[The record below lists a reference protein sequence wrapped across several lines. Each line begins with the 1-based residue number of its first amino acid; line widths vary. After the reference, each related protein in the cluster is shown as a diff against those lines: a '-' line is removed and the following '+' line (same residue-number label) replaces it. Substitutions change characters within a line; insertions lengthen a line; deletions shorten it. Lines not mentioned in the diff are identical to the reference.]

1 MIDHFLRCP
10 ALLKSTM
17 TTDDAFGNSVIDVL
31 PAKTRRSIAP
41 LLKPI
46 VIARGTVTTRAGDRI
61 THVDFPVDAVI
72 AVIATTPR
80 GRTVEVAAIGSEG
93 YVETDAPLQSPIASR
108 SAICR
113 FPGRV
118 LRMSTDDFQRALQTK
133 LDFLHAIRRATHA
146 RFFITEQTV
155 LCNVHHSMDQR
166 LARWLLIARDRSRRD
181 HFMVTQ
187 AELAGVLGVRRA
199 GISLTVAR
207 LRRAGAIT
215 SVRGGVVVADY
226 DRLLDESCECYGMMR
241 EAIRLEWTP
250 NA

>member
-1 MIDHFLRCP
+1 
-10 ALLKSTM
+10 
-17 TTDDAFGNSVIDVL
+17 
-31 PAKTRRSIAP
+31 
-41 LLKPI
+41 
-46 VIARGTVTTRAGDRI
+46 
-61 THVDFPVDAVI
+61 VDFPVDAVI
-72 AVIATTPR
+72 AVIATTPS

-93 YVETDAPLQSPIASR
+93 YVETDALLQSAIASR
-108 SAICR
+108 SAVCR

-118 LRMSTDDFQRALQTK
+118 LRMSNEDFQRSLQTK
-133 LDFLHAIRRATHA
+133 LDFVHVIRRATHA
-146 RFFITEQTV
+146 RFFITEQAV

-166 LARWLLIARDRSRRD
+166 LARWLLIARDRSGRD

-226 DRLLDESCECYGMMR
+226 DRLLEESCECYGLMR

-250 NA
+250 GV

>member
-1 MIDHFLRCP
+1 
-10 ALLKSTM
+10 M
-17 TTDDAFGNSVIDVL
+17 TKDDATGNAAIDSL
-31 PAKTRRSIAP
+31 PAKTRRAILP
-41 LLKPI
+41 FLKPI
-46 VIARGTVTTRAGDRI
+46 VLARGVVTTRAGERVS
-61 THVDFPVDAVI
+61 HVDFPIDAVI
-72 AVIATTPR
+72 AVTATTPS

-93 YVETDAPLQSPIASR
+93 YVETDAYLQSTFASR
-108 SAICR
+108 SAVCR

-118 LRMSTDDFQRALQTK
+118 LRMAIDDFQRALQTK
-133 LDFLHAIRRATHA
+133 LDFVHVIRRATHA
-146 RFFITEQTV
+146 RFFITEQAV

-166 LARWLLIARDRSRRD
+166 LARWLLIARDRSGRD

-187 AELAGVLGVRRA
+187 AELARVLGVRRA

-226 DRLLDESCECYGMMR
+226 DNLFDESCECYGLMR

-250 NA
+250 GR

>member
-1 MIDHFLRCP
+1 MP
-10 ALLKSTM
+10 
-17 TTDDAFGNSVIDVL
+17 TDESLGNAVIDAL
-31 PAKTRRSIAP
+31 PDKTRRTIAQ

-46 VIARGTVTTRAGDRI
+46 VLARGVVTTRAGDRL

-72 AVIATTPR
+72 AVMATTPK

-93 YVETDAPLQSPIASR
+93 YVETDALLQSAIASR
-108 SAICR
+108 SAVCR

-118 LRMSTDDFQRALQTK
+118 LRMTNDDFQRMLQTK
-133 LDFLHAIRRATHA
+133 LDFVYAIRRATHA
-146 RFFITEQTV
+146 RFFITEQAV

-166 LARWLLIARDRSRRD
+166 LARWLLVARDRSARD

-187 AELAGVLGVRRA
+187 AELASVLGVRRA

-226 DRLLDESCECYGMMR
+226 DRLLEESCECYGLMR
-241 EAIRLEWTP
+241 EAIRLEWMP
-250 NA
+250 GA